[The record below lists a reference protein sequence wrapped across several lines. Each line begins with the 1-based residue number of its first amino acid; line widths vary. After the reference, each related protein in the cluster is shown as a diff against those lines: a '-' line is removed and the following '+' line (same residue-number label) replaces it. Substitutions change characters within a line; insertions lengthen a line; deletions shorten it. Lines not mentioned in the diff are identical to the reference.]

1 MYLST
6 IVPSVETPTPTLKN
20 LRVYAGTKVLSAR
33 VQIPARLNPDLAP
46 LVALHGIS
54 RSASSILRAFGPA
67 CDRAGHVLIIPR
79 FGRAHWS
86 HFQTIGRHRPDR
98 ALLAL
103 MDHLRQTGII
113 SAGRVSFFGY
123 SGGAQLA
130 HRFAMLYPQRIA
142 SLHVAAAGWYC
153 APDHKQVFPMGLGR
167 SDATKG
173 SNTASIAIRQL
184 RPFLKLTIHIYV
196 GGQDIERDNALR
208 KHPELDTHQGRNRLA
223 RARSYIG
230 TLRRAAEARGISPN
244 MDFTELP
251 GCAHDFST
259 CAQAGMT
266 RLVCTC

>member
-1 MYLST
+1 MYFLP
-6 IVPSVETPTPTLKN
+6 IVPSVDTPTLMN
-20 LRVYAGTKVLSAR
+20 LRVYAGTQILSVR
-33 VQIPARLNPDLAP
+33 VQIPSRLNPDLAP

-54 RSASSILRAFGPA
+54 RDASGILHEFGPA
-67 CDRAGHVLIIPR
+67 CDSAGRVLIVPR

-113 SAGRVSFFGY
+113 STARVSLFGY
-123 SGGAQLA
+123 SGGAQLS

-167 SDATKG
+167 PD
-173 SNTASIAIRQL
+173 TAMGHNIASFAIRQL
-184 RPFLKLTIHIYV
+184 RPFLKLPIHVYV
-196 GGQDIERDNALR
+196 GGQDIKRDDALR
-208 KHPELDTHQGRNRLA
+208 KGPVLDTIQGRNRLA
-223 RARSYIG
+223 RARSYIAALCG
-230 TLRRAAEARGISPN
+230 AAEARSISPN

-251 GCAHDFST
+251 GCAHEFST

-266 RLVCTC
+266 ELVCTR